1 MRHLTLFALASLAL
15 PAAATAG
22 ETVRSGAEQAQRA
35 EQKIRAACAARDK
48 DRPGKDS
55 VAKAECKVV
64 RRVPPVVDP
73 TPMFLP

>member
-1 MRHLTLFALASLAL
+1 MRHLTIFALASLAL

-22 ETVRSGAEQAQRA
+22 ETVRSSADQVQRS
-35 EQKIRAACAARDK
+35 EQKRAAACAARDK
-48 DRPGKDS
+48 DRPGRDS
-55 VAKAECKVV
+55 IARAECKVV